1 MFKKIVLIILL
12 AGFILMPLISY
23 AGLVPCGSSIDNPD
37 TPYDETE
44 DCKLCHFF
52 VLIDNVIDF
61 VLIQLVP
68 PLAVLMLVIG
78 GIMFVGATLEFLPG
92 GPTLLSDA
100 KKLMTSVII
109 GLIIIYG
116 GWIIIGLFLSTIG
129 LSEVAGGAGE
139 IFKNWNQGFFT
150 IPCE

>member
-1 MFKKIVLIILL
+1 MFKKISLIVLLASIVLI
-12 AGFILMPLISY
+12 PLITN
-23 AGLVPCGSSIDNPD
+23 AGLVPCGEEGNP
-37 TPYDETE
+37 
-44 DCKLCHFF
+44 CQLCHFF

>member
-12 AGFILMPLISY
+12 AGFVLIPLISHA
-23 AGLVPCGSSIDNPD
+23 AGLVPCGEEGNP
-37 TPYDETE
+37 
-44 DCKLCHFF
+44 CQLCDFF
-52 VLIDNVIDF
+52 VLVDNVIDF
-61 VLIQLVP
+61 VLIKLVP

-92 GPTLLSDA
+92 GPTLLSQA
-100 KKLMTSVII
+100 KAIMTSVVI

-116 GWIIIGLFLSTIG
+116 GWIIIGLFLNTIG
-129 LSEVAGGAGE
+129 LSEWTGGTTG
-139 IFKNWNQGFFT
+139 IFSNWNQGFFT